1 MRGDLGT
8 FPENDSRASCEV
20 AECRRF
26 MHSAITTCPCKVL
39 CSTGPGPGC
48 LVVTSL
54 RTQVWSEV

>member
-26 MHSAITTCPCKVL
+26 MNVTLQLRLVRVRFCARQVRVL
-39 CSTGPGPGC
+39 AA
-48 LVVTSL
+48 
-54 RTQVWSEV
+54 WW